1 MNRTIRR
8 LAGSVLAG
16 ALILTAMPQAAGAV
30 SQSEKINREL
40 KQVRQQMQAAAQGR
54 KQADAQ
60 SKTVLTQKFYTAE
73 SLKAVMTE
81 IDTVGS
87 RMSAVQSQVSTT
99 TQALEQ
105 TARELD
111 EAEQRI
117 ARQDERLQ
125 SRMRVTYMNGRVSYL
140 DVLLNATSFSDFLGR
155 LDSLHTIMSQDK
167 ETLQDRKQ
175 DKQLVAAKKAEVE
188 QKLAEVKMLYAK
200 VAEYQGV
207 LADKEAQ
214 KTQLISSYNTKLG
227 ELGDISEEQE
237 KLLLELAAKES
248 ALIKKKNAL
257 KTTYSG
263 GMLAAPIKAS
273 YRLSSNYGY
282 RIHPISGQRK
292 LHAGADMAAPAGT
305 NIYAAEGGV
314 VLVAQ
319 WWSGYGNCIV
329 IDHGGGLWT
338 IYGHIRDGGILV
350 EKGQTVKRGD
360 HIGEVGST
368 GNSTG
373 NHLHFEVRKNGE
385 PVNPLPYFKG
395 KAN

>member
-1 MNRTIRR
+1 
-8 LAGSVLAG
+8 
-16 ALILTAMPQAAGAV
+16 MPQAAGAV